1 MERETGSID
10 GVRVIGTLT
19 GPPLELLLEMV
30 GRAEVRLDLS
40 EVREVESDA
49 VRLLAQLAPDQYEL
63 LACPKWLAARIEME
77 RRPRPSAEAVGRVA

>member
-1 MERETGSID
+1 MEHETGPSD

-30 GRAEVRLDLS
+30 GRAEVMLDLS

-49 VRLLAQLAPDQYEL
+49 VRLLAVLRRDAG
-63 LACPKWLAARIEME
+63 LAAEVDVE
-77 RRPRPSAEAVGRVA
+77 HQAVEHESLGVGE